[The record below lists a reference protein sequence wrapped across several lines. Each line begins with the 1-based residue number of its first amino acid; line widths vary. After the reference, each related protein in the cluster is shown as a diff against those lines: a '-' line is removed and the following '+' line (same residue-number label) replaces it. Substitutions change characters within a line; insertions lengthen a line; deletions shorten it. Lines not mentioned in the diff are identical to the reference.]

1 MAKLIFDLKAHG
13 GIGKV
18 AEWWKPV
25 AALSAFAQSGVAR
38 TTESGLVVFYCHD
51 ENACVA
57 AVGDLK
63 SRLARYWTERTVP
76 NTAKAMLAYSRAKVA
91 IEISALAADL
101 NSEFLEAAKIEGLAE
116 NADKSLTVR
125 NPLDGQS
132 YTEVAH
138 DCAEQSSES

>member
-1 MAKLIFDLKAHG
+1 MAKLVFDLKAHG

-38 TTESGLVVFYCHD
+38 TTETGLVIFYCHD

-57 AVGDLK
+57 AAEDLK

-91 IEISALAADL
+91 IEISSLAAGL
-101 NSEFLEAAKIEGLAE
+101 NAEFLKAAKLEGLAE

-125 NPLDGQS
+125 DPITGQS

-138 DCAEQSSES
+138 EVDCA